1 MEINDHS
8 LANQRELCSRDSP
21 YCTPGTIL
29 GAGCASSSVLP
40 RQNGCWLWEHP
51 HRARRRWHCPDDL
64 SHFRGTTFAPVLL
77 GSCSPSTSSLNPG
90 AERARTE
97 VSGQHAVPSRS
108 RARVPRGGGSR
119 VPPPGHPHAQ
129 GSRQKAGARG
139 TGQSRGRW
147 LGMAVGGWDRLRRR
161 SHGDPMERRARQ
173 PRFPCTFPAAGTLVG
188 VGAPSSRQKTLADPT
203 ARVKRCWRSPPFRLA
218 GDSLFF
224 ALQLK
229 QAVTSRKN
237 SCRIALRFV
246 RHPPPA
252 TSCQAHA
259 NPEPPFGTI
268 KINAGSEKSR
278 KSVLFCEALIT

>member
-1 MEINDHS
+1 MLPS
-8 LANQRELCSRDSP
+8 F
-21 YCTPGTIL
+21 L
-29 GAGCASSSVLP
+29 GAAALQLPASILALS
-40 RQNGCWLWEHP
+40 E
-51 HRARRRWHCPDDL
+51 RAWRCRGSARCP
-64 SHFRGTTFAPVLL
+64 A
-77 GSCSPSTSSLNPG
+77 G
-90 AERARTE
+90 AELASRM
-97 VSGQHAVPSRS
+97 AV
-108 RARVPRGGGSR
+108 AA
-119 VPPPGHPHAQ
+119 VPPPPATLMPRGLAEKRAQ
-129 GSRQKAGARG
+129 EGL
-139 TGQSRGRW
+139 GR
-147 LGMAVGGWDRLRRR
+147 AAAGGWDWLRQR
-161 SHGDPMERRARQ
+161 SHGDPMERRAPQ

-188 VGAPSSRQKTLADPT
+188 VGAPSSRQKTLADLT
-203 ARVKRCWRSPPFRLA
+203 AQVKRCWRSPPFRLA

-268 KINAGSEKSR
+268 KINAGSEKSQ

>member
-1 MEINDHS
+1 M
-8 LANQRELCSRDSP
+8 C
-21 YCTPGTIL
+21 
-29 GAGCASSSVLP
+29 SSVLP
-40 RQNGCWLWEHP
+40 RQNGRWLWGTTAP
-51 HRARRRWHCPDDL
+51 RPKAVAL
-64 SHFRGTTFAPVLL
+64 SRPPPRFSVLTIYRILQGTTFAPVLL

-90 AERARTE
+90 AERARME
-97 VSGQHAVPSRS
+97 VSGQCAVPSRS
-108 RARVPRGGGSR
+108 RARVPHGSGSR
-119 VPPPGHPHAQ
+119 PPPPATLMPRGLAEKRAQ
-129 GSRQKAGARG
+129 EGL
-139 TGQSRGRW
+139 GR
-147 LGMAVGGWDRLRRR
+147 AAAGGWDWLRQR
-161 SHGDPMERRARQ
+161 SHGDPMERRAPQ

-188 VGAPSSRQKTLADPT
+188 VGAPSSRQKTLADLT
-203 ARVKRCWRSPPFRLA
+203 AQVKRCWRSPPFRLA

-268 KINAGSEKSR
+268 KINAGSEKSQ